1 VLRDEEVNFR
11 GAVTRAPWWAL
22 LGSVGTI
29 AGVALCF
36 TEAWTVGIMFALLGG
51 SVALANMW
59 WFAAK
64 PVRLSA
70 NDRGVWFGGGKRIP
84 WRDIRSIKLHVVSLP
99 EAGHLVLAFRFCD
112 PERALPRLPWWL
124 RVREAQAGHLDFGPA
139 AFERDLP
146 AIAALLVALR
156 ARSAKPQEPPAL
168 VHDKAHDPRERRHI
182 TEQKQRPA

>member
-1 VLRDEEVNFR
+1 M
-11 GAVTRAPWWAL
+11 
-22 LGSVGTI
+22 LGSVGAI

-36 TEAWTVGIMFALLGG
+36 TDAWTVGIMLAALGG
-51 SVALANMW
+51 SVALANMY

-64 PVRLSA
+64 PIRLSV
-70 NDRGVWFGGGKRIP
+70 NDRGVWFGGGERIP
-84 WRDIRSIKLHVVSLP
+84 WRDIRSIKLQVVSLP
-99 EAGHLVLAFRFCD
+99 EEGHLVLAFRFCD

-124 RVREAQAGHLDFGPA
+124 RVRERLLPQAGHLDFGPG

-146 AIAALLVALR
+146 CIAALLVARR
-156 ARSAKPQEPPAL
+156 ARLAKPEQASAL